1 MRQKIA
7 DQVRQQLSQVTDD
20 AGSAQDLLSLMA
32 SMGSRDA
39 SARGKGSRFVY
50 SEKLQFAQV
59 RRRLLAVYINNIASF
74 FIDSLSNSLIF

>member
-1 MRQKIA
+1 MQEYKARKHQKVRQKIA

-20 AGSAQDLLSLMA
+20 TGSAQDLSSLMA

-39 SARGKGSRFVY
+39 SVRSKGSRFAY

-59 RRRLLAVYINNIASF
+59 RRL
-74 FIDSLSNSLIF
+74 